1 MEKSYDLTKPDV
13 LKSVL
18 SNMLPQSTIDYILVP
33 SPLTYLAK
41 KALDNILNSD
51 TTTKQAEAAKS
62 LIMQGKE
69 DGVDEME
76 IKIENTKGF
85 KLDIPIE
92 DVKVDTIIGADE
104 KMYIKVKYK

>member
-1 MEKSYDLTKPDV
+1 MEKSYDLTKPNV

-18 SNMLPQSTIDYILVP
+18 NSILPQSPTDSIFLLN
-33 SPLTYLAK
+33 SQMYLAK
-41 KALDNILNSD
+41 KALEYILKSD
-51 TTTKQAEAAKS
+51 TTTQQTEAARS
-62 LIMQGKE
+62 LIIQGKE
-69 DGVDEME
+69 ANVDEME

-104 KMYIKVKYK
+104 KMSIKVKYK